1 LPLPYII
8 IIITM
13 LLPASLQ
20 SALDGLAAEIMMLSE
35 ISPEKVKPVVLPVK
49 EQQQSSLDYS
59 NSTYSLSLPMEIN
72 FEAAITSSS
81 APDPATTAT
90 TTNVA
95 TATTSTT
102 ATTTTTVSSGVDRF
116 IATAEAGLG
125 DVPLLPGLLSD
136 ARNGAAIN
144 APTTTVK
151 APVLQSPDMKQGL
164 DNRNPDMKQG
174 LDNRNPDMKQG
185 LDNRNP
191 DMKQGLNN
199 RAQTTVTAS
208 SIGAAPLHDPTIT
221 RSNHDPPVSVPAPVP
236 VSAAAPTSSSI
247 DPALIE
253 VLSLIQQHIHHLQ
266 DQQNGFEKFVT
277 EQFTQLQQ
285 RMGSLEHQQPTPLP
299 PPTSDNAAAAVAAM
313 TIQQKKQLETTAGG
327 GGEEEEAVNTIEDK
341 MPSKGGEKTMQ
352 QVTSKAVKE
361 EDEKKMTTT
370 NNNNNNKKEQEDAV
384 DPQYVLPDDR
394 QYVLMTE
401 MIRRL
406 ELLESV
412 IRHSGTAAA
421 GSPAPNGSL
430 YNGSLQRKYLSDA
443 HEHRLDLME
452 QLVSPPT
459 SSNNSPIDMKRTTA
473 RKDYMMLDRGGGGG
487 GGSSPRSPQW
497 QGSSSSSSSPSIII
511 EEVGRRVSPDRPAES
526 SVRGRRVDYS
536 PNPMMDRRHASSS
549 PSPSFRN
556 DPSISGEAKISSS
569 SPLMDR
575 DSTDGS
581 RLETGYDGMSS
592 RFDREME
599 RERDR
604 ERERERVSRIS
615 MDPDT
620 GVIDRRRYNRH
631 DNRSYAIGEEDR
643 ERGDSS
649 RPHRHHSNDR
659 GVDRSDCS
667 DRRGRGRG
675 YVEDDRSVFSDRK
688 GDGDHEPNSQR
699 YRGGVGS
706 SWNARSNS
714 NIIYPDNINASYLHQ
729 SSNDSTMQRP
739 SYSTTGRRD
748 QLPSSSSL
756 EEEDDGSRLH
766 HFPSSPSSI
775 KPISRRLDSQ
785 QSFNSDHHLSQQ
797 SQSGPNDYSPERG
810 QSSPT
815 DPSSFH
821 AGRSFA
827 NSTGSHHHQQQQ
839 QRVPAPSYMRPTT
852 SQAIRL
858 SQSTDVPKFDD
869 FWLNPSLR

>member
-1 LPLPYII
+1 
-8 IIITM
+8 
-13 LLPASLQ
+13 
-20 SALDGLAAEIMMLSE
+20 MMLSE

-49 EQQQSSLDYS
+49 EQQQQPSLDHS

-72 FEAAITSSS
+72 FEAAISSS
-81 APDPATTAT
+81 AAPDPVTITA
-90 TTNVA
+90 
-95 TATTSTT
+95 ATTSTT
-102 ATTTTTVSSGVDRF
+102 TAVVSSEVDRS
-116 IATAEAGLG
+116 IVTAKAGLSEA
-125 DVPLLPGLLSD
+125 PLLPGLLSG
-136 ARNGAAIN
+136 ARNVAAIN
-144 APTTTVK
+144 VPTATVNSP
-151 APVLQSPDMKQGL
+151 ALQNPDMKQGL

-185 LDNRNP
+185 LDNRTLDEPAYPISQNT
-191 DMKQGLNN
+191 NI
-199 RAQTTVTAS
+199 AVS
-208 SIGAAPLHDPTIT
+208 SIGTAPLHDPPTLT
-221 RSNHDPPVSVPAPVP
+221 RSDHDLPVSVPALVP
-236 VSAAAPTSSSI
+236 VSVSSAAPTSSSI

-266 DQQNGFEKFVT
+266 DQQNGFERFVT

-285 RMGSLEHQQPTPLP
+285 RIGSLEHQQPTPLP
-299 PPTSDNAAAAVAAM
+299 TSDAAAAAAM
-313 TIQQKKQLETTAGG
+313 MIQKQKQLEMTTAG
-327 GGEEEEAVNTIEDK
+327 EEEAVNTIEDK

-352 QVTSKAVKE
+352 QVTAKAMKE

-370 NNNNNNKKEQEDAV
+370 NNNINNIIIKNNDKKGQEDAV
-384 DPQYVLPDDR
+384 DSQYVLPDDR

-412 IRHSGTAAA
+412 IRHSGAAAA

-487 GGSSPRSPQW
+487 GGGSSPRSPEW

-511 EEVGRRVSPDRPAES
+511 EEVGRRVVESSPDRPVES
-526 SVRGRRVDYS
+526 SARDWGRRVDNS
-536 PNPMMDRRHASSS
+536 PNPMMDRRYVSS
-549 PSPSFRN
+549 PSSSSFRN

-581 RLETGYDGMSS
+581 RLETGYDEMGN
-592 RFDREME
+592 RFDRESQ
-599 RERDR
+599 R

-620 GVIDRRRYNRH
+620 GVIDRRRYIRH
-631 DNRSYAIGEEDR
+631 DSRSYPIGEEDR

-649 RPHRHHSNDR
+649 RSHRHHSNDR
-659 GVDRSDCS
+659 GVVDRSDYS
-667 DRRGRGRG
+667 DRRGRDRGRG
-675 YVEDDRSVFSDRK
+675 YFDDDRSVFSDRK
-688 GDGDHEPNSQR
+688 GDGDHEPNSQS
-699 YRGGVGS
+699 YRGGVRS
-706 SWNARSNS
+706 SWNTRPNTDM
-714 NIIYPDNINASYLHQ
+714 IIYPDNNSINASYLHQ
-729 SSNDSTMQRP
+729 SNNDSIMQRP

-748 QLPSSSSL
+748 NHPPSSSFL
-756 EEEDDGSRLH
+756 EEEDERSPLQ
-766 HFPSSPSSI
+766 HFPSSANSI
-775 KPISRRLDSQ
+775 KPVSRRLDSQ

-797 SQSGPNDYSPERG
+797 SQSGPNGYSPERG
-810 QSSPT
+810 PSSPT
-815 DPSSFH
+815 DPTSFH
-821 AGRSFA
+821 ADRSLA
-827 NSTGSHHHQQQQ
+827 NSTGSHHHQHHHHQQQQ